1 MRRFT
6 PPVASPAIDNCG
18 SRETLGTAGSG
29 FETGLWKTGR
39 RYLAWLARVDLRS
52 PVTAFSAAR
61 LISDA

>member
-6 PPVASPAIDNCG
+6 PPAARPAIDNCG
-18 SRETLGTAGSG
+18 SREPQARGFGMAGGMS
-29 FETGLWKTGR
+29 GR
-39 RYLAWLARVDLRS
+39 RYLAWLARVDDLRS

>member
-6 PPVASPAIDNCG
+6 PPAASPAIDNCG
-18 SRETLGTAGSG
+18 SRETLGTAGLASRLTCG
-29 FETGLWKTGR
+29 MTGR